1 SSDVAASASTP
12 SSGGHMRPGV
22 RYIGTQGPT
31 SERGVSAS
39 SAGMSSTTCASTG
52 YSPTTS
58 SSTMGAST
66 TGASTTCASMTC
78 SSTTDAADPTPQSA
92 IGNPH
97 SSRLA
102 SATDAAV
109 SGAIGAGSRMAGRR
123 SKASIAGSSTAD
135 EIV

>member
-1 SSDVAASASTP
+1 
-12 SSGGHMRPGV
+12 
-22 RYIGTQGPT
+22 
-31 SERGVSAS
+31 
-39 SAGMSSTTCASTG
+39 
-52 YSPTTS
+52 
-58 SSTMGAST
+58 AST
-66 TGASTTCASMTC
+66 TGASTTCASMTDSSKAGAKTTTSSTGASTTDASTAVAKTTGASTTSSSTTC